1 MSLAQNDIKERM
13 PRWMYRPVRCGPVLK
28 KVEEILEQEKLNTVC
43 HGARC
48 PNRGECFAAGTATFM
63 IMGDVCTRDCRF
75 CAVPTG
81 AVMPL
86 DEGEPDA
93 VARAAEALGL
103 QHVVVTSVTRDDL
116 PDGGAGHFARTIWA
130 LRAALPDSTV
140 EVLVPDFAGDGEAID
155 AVVHAAPDV
164 FNHNVET
171 VKSLYP
177 SARPEADYER
187 SLAVLSRAAGAG
199 LVTKS
204 GFMVGLGESMEEVE
218 ELLCDLKECG
228 CGMVTVGQYLQPA
241 AGNLPVARYWTP
253 AEFEAIE
260 ESARGMGFKGVAAGP
275 LVRSSYFAKEMFT
288 AIGKHR
294 VSIG

>member
-1 MSLAQNDIKERM
+1 MSLAQNDIKKRM
-13 PRWMYRPVRCGPVLK
+13 PRWMYRPVRCGPVLR
-28 KVEEILEQEKLNTVC
+28 KVEKVLEQEKLNTVC
-43 HGARC
+43 NGARC

-75 CAVPTG
+75 CAVPGG
-81 AVMPL
+81 AAKPL
-86 DEGEPDA
+86 DPGEPA
-93 VARAAEALGL
+93 GLARAAEELGL
-103 QHVVVTSVTRDDL
+103 EYVVVTSVTRDDL
-116 PDGGAGHFARTIWA
+116 PDGGAEHFARTVEK

-177 SARPEADYER
+177 SARPGADYER
-187 SLAVLSRAAGAG
+187 SLGVLSRAAGAG

-218 ELLCDLKECG
+218 ELLRDLKECG

-253 AEFEAIE
+253 AEFEAVE
-260 ESARGMGFKGVAAGP
+260 ESARVMGFKGVASGP
-275 LVRSSYFAKEMFT
+275 LVRSSYFADKMFT
-288 AIGKHR
+288 AMRDHSVDPG
-294 VSIG
+294 